1 MKHNINTKPLAAR
14 LPKFNQDEQWAIFDI
29 KETQPNSLKYK
40 YYWISDRGNSAVTY
54 SYKDGVKK
62 LKAYPT
68 SSKKVGGQY
77 LAFASNDLTYKY
89 VHQAVAAM
97 FVMNHEPAVTKYVNH
112 KDGNKLNNHRS
123 NLEWVTARQNYWHWR
138 GVADYMAYE

>member
-1 MKHNINTKPLAAR
+1 MATISNPQALAAR

-29 KETQPNSLKYK
+29 KETGPSTLKYK
-40 YYWISDRGNSAVTY
+40 YYWISDSGKAAVTY
-54 SYKDGVKK
+54 SYKDGVKR

-68 SSKKVGGQY
+68 SSTKKGGQY
-77 LAFASNDLTYKY
+77 LAFSSNDLAFKY

-97 FVMNHEPAVTKYVNH
+97 FVMNHEPPVTKYVNH
-112 KDGNKLNNHRS
+112 KDGNKLNNHHS